1 MPQGTVYVHM
11 IGVNVLQTASLD
23 LIFDAAISNGAFAWN
38 YGYLGCPSPGSTP
51 QSYFTFN
58 TGSRNTTSLRNF
70 QMYTPYPTNTTRGK
84 LYWLSSDQLSVASLG
99 TISSSF
105 VSVATP
111 APDYYYVVTPS
122 LEDPT
127 LQTSNHIVQYSFTD
141 ENDLYQNGWK
151 VLDGK
156 SGSADPLISPGVW
169 NQLINAP
176 VWTNPSPAGFGLS
189 LVTPGDKAK
198 IVASILSYSSASA
211 DLQTFYSVAPSD
223 IVKGALVIGGENTP
237 FDNSNNKGFVPI
249 VGVPPF
255 NIP

>member
-1 MPQGTVYVHM
+1 
-11 IGVNVLQTASLD
+11 
-23 LIFDAAISNGAFAWN
+23 
-38 YGYLGCPSPGSTP
+38 
-51 QSYFTFN
+51 
-58 TGSRNTTSLRNF
+58 
-70 QMYTPYPTNTTRGK
+70 MYTPYPTNTTRGK

-105 VSVATP
+105 VSVAIP